1 MELQELSQKLTE
13 ERQKMLEADERVRK
27 MILSSKERYKIV
39 TIGET
44 DVRIRPTIP
53 RDVRRQIEK
62 ITKSDSSVEDSEVLM
77 YELISRMCLDDP
89 FDKPD
94 TWEYIDNETGQA
106 MEFLAMIYKEALS
119 TESEIRDFRRE

>member
-1 MELQELSQKLTE
+1 MEPQELSQKLTE
-13 ERQKMLEADERVRK
+13 ERQKMLESDERVRK
-27 MILSSKERYKIV
+27 MILSSKERYKVV

-44 DVRIRPTIP
+44 EVRIRPTIP

-89 FDKPD
+89 FDKAD
-94 TWEYIDNETGQA
+94 TWEFVDNETGEC
-106 MEFLAMIYKEALS
+106 MSFLADIYKAALDTEANIKS
-119 TESEIRDFRRE
+119 FRRE

>member
-106 MEFLAMIYKEALS
+106 MEFLALIYKEALS

>member
-1 MELQELSQKLTE
+1 MEMSELSQKLTE
-13 ERQKMLEADERVRK
+13 ERQKMLESDERVRK

-89 FDKPD
+89 FDKAD
-94 TWEYIDNETGQA
+94 TWEFVDNETGTA
-106 MEFLAMIYKEALS
+106 MTILADIYRAALDTEA
-119 TESEIRDFRRE
+119 EIKSFRRE

>member
-1 MELQELSQKLTE
+1 MELQEISQKLTE
-13 ERQKMLEADERVRK
+13 ERAKMLEADERVRK

-39 TIGET
+39 KIGET

-62 ITKSDSSVEDSEVLM
+62 ITKSDSSVEESEVLM
-77 YELISRMCLDDP
+77 YSLIARMCLDDP
-89 FDKPD
+89 FDKSD